1 MQPVNHG
8 FTGTF
13 KFLNK
18 QPIFGGWNLE
28 VNQGNGGWNLEV
40 NQGNGGW
47 NLEVNQGNGGWNLEV
62 NQGNGGW
69 NLEVNQGNGWNWNLE
84 VGSPTVSQLNQ
95 PFGRWGLRTRAAWFV
110 GIRRRCW
117 SLGN

>member
-13 KFLNK
+13 KFLKK
-18 QPIFGGWNLE
+18 QPIF
-28 VNQGNGGWNLEV
+28 
-40 NQGNGGW
+40 
-47 NLEVNQGNGGWNLEV
+47 GGWNLEV